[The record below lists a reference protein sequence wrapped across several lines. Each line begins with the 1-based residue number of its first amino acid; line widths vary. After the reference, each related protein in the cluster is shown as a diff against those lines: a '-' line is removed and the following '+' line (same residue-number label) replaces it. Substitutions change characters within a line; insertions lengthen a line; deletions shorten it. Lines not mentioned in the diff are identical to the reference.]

1 MERPLN
7 GFSADPGGRLYAA
20 RVDFALVGASLRSR
34 IESANWRIC
43 SESPGPVARS
53 PREALGMHARSG
65 RTVVP
70 DLATVFIAW
79 SAARSKPEPV
89 CYVDRRPCLLCSR
102 AGVVSTRR
110 PGQGE
115 QKSSS

>member
-70 DLATVFIAW
+70 DLAPVFIAW
-79 SAARSKPEPV
+79 RCQIKAG
-89 CYVDRRPCLLCSR
+89 
-102 AGVVSTRR
+102 AGVLR
-110 PGQGE
+110 G
-115 QKSSS
+115 SSSMFALQPGRRRQHAPARTRWTEEQLV